1 MLRLDKNDPLD
12 RMILQELGGK
22 PVPFDTWLDAM
33 DELDEEPDCSQI
45 LQERGL
51 HMEDV
56 LQEAETYRKDF
67 YAHLSKWELPPD
79 NRYDLCFALLYQAK
93 KTPCLELTRIFCEI
107 LSDPGFLLD
116 HLPQPVDEQDKQDLH
131 EQIVLQYLDFC
142 PARDDLMRTMTL
154 RQELAEKF
162 SALTKQNRNPKPVD
176 CDTSRSYEIVKC
188 FAESLE
194 FPKERNNDILLDNLS
209 NYIQVA
215 ASSPEL
221 KAIEPLLLFRLLT
234 RHKSRMCS
242 VQALSVNL
250 PSLWKRDKNKIKH
263 NNGRNFKQSI
273 QYLNLFRKLCQIYRE
288 DESIDFPLC
297 WYALD
302 QVTVLG
308 EFYREHLSAGWVYAD
323 SENDFPF
330 VLTVEELVD
339 DALFSCFENG
349 LGDNALL
356 ADSDITP
363 RELDKF
369 QGSDYPPIAKSLEKI
384 SDYMNCHIPELA
396 FQAAQADS
404 AGIKALCRDIL
415 EQSKISY
422 QPKTPRETALFLAAI
437 NSGLMDCQDWTANF
451 MLAQAGHALLGEPTQ
466 ISISLE

>member
-1 MLRLDKNDPLD
+1 M
-12 RMILQELGGK
+12 G
-22 PVPFDTWLDAM
+22 A
-33 DELDEEPDCSQI
+33 
-45 LQERGL
+45 
-51 HMEDV
+51 
-56 LQEAETYRKDF
+56 
-67 YAHLSKWELPPD
+67 
-79 NRYDLCFALLYQAK
+79 
-93 KTPCLELTRIFCEI
+93 
-107 LSDPGFLLD
+107 
-116 HLPQPVDEQDKQDLH
+116 
-131 EQIVLQYLDFC
+131 
-142 PARDDLMRTMTL
+142 
-154 RQELAEKF
+154 
-162 SALTKQNRNPKPVD
+162 
-176 CDTSRSYEIVKC
+176 
-188 FAESLE
+188 
-194 FPKERNNDILLDNLS
+194 
-209 NYIQVA
+209 
-215 ASSPEL
+215 
-221 KAIEPLLLFRLLT
+221 
-234 RHKSRMCS
+234 
-242 VQALSVNL
+242 
-250 PSLWKRDKNKIKH
+250 
-263 NNGRNFKQSI
+263 
-273 QYLNLFRKLCQIYRE
+273 
-288 DESIDFPLC
+288 
-297 WYALD
+297 
-302 QVTVLG
+302 
-308 EFYREHLSAGWVYAD
+308 FYREQLSAGWVYAD

-404 AGIKALCRDIL
+404 AEIKALCRDIL